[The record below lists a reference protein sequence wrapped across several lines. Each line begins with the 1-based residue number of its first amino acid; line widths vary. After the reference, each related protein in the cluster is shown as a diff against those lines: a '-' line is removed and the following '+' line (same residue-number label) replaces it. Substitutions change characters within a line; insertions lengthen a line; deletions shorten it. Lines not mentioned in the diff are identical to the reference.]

1 MRRNRISVWV
11 AAICLMLALGI
22 AGAHS
27 HHDHDHEIDLTHEC
41 GACILVAD
49 LDVGDVPASSAVPAT
64 GQKQVISPDLSQAL
78 ISFELVEEKA
88 RDPPINT

>member
-27 HHDHDHEIDLTHEC
+27 HQDDDHEIDLTHKC
-41 GACILVAD
+41 VACILIAD
-49 LDVGDVPASSAVPAT
+49 LDVGDVPASLSISGTIQRQIILPAL
-64 GQKQVISPDLSQAL
+64 SPAL
-78 ISFELVEEKA
+78 LSFELVEEKA
-88 RDPPINT
+88 RDPPLNT

>member
-1 MRRNRISVWV
+1 
-11 AAICLMLALGI
+11 MLALGI

-27 HHDHDHEIDLTHEC
+27 HHEIDLTHEC